1 MYKNIMSV
9 LNKSK
14 NDKMNLLSEFV
25 MKRQISPLGLRD
37 GVVMI
42 TNKKTLCQ
50 VEETG
55 YLHSNLPFSTAAP
68 KLPTKIEYVS

>member
-25 MKRQISPLGLRD
+25 MKRQISPLR
-37 GVVMI
+37 
-42 TNKKTLCQ
+42 
-50 VEETG
+50 
-55 YLHSNLPFSTAAP
+55 SP
-68 KLPTKIEYVS
+68 